1 MNEDQRFRKAQIL
14 NDVVQR
20 WRNGQSIR
28 SISREVGLSRYAV
41 ARLLAAHQRGSQSAA
56 SDASTSLGC
65 PPRPRASKLD
75 AYEPQLKQ
83 LLERYPRITAKRLLE
98 ELQRAGYDGR
108 YSILRVRVKQLRESR
123 PPRLTVRFETAP
135 GAQAQMDWSTYEI
148 SFTQEGKRHV
158 QLFSYILGY
167 SRRQYLQFTE
177 RQDFET
183 TLRQHVAAFEHLG
196 GVAATCLYD
205 NMKVVVT
212 HWEDGQPVYN
222 TRFLAFAT
230 HYGYRPWACLARR
243 PQTKG
248 KVERPFHYVET
259 NLLNGREFRSLAH
272 LNEVARWWLLEVADR
287 RTHGT
292 TGKTPLELHAE
303 ELPHLLPLPMLR
315 FDTAQVVYRF
325 VEEDG
330 TIRHRNNHYSVPWQ
344 HLGQRLPVRVTE
356 DELLVYNQSLSLVAR
371 HPLLPDASGQ
381 TRKDPAHAPPRD
393 LEEQLAQLRAR
404 YAELGPVG
412 SQFLEGLLKKQ
423 RYGKHDARRVLTL
436 LHAYSQADL
445 VAAMQ
450 RAIQYHAHG
459 YSSLERILSHQGT
472 PKPTWQAL
480 SDREQAAL
488 QQLTDSECVN
498 SRRSEEY
505 QHLLEPPSPD
515 QPLTKDQIHE
525 SEGAPEANTD
535 RARQEPRPAERPFGD
550 EPARPDPTASPD
562 TPDPDDGGPNG
573 RNRSGGHGK

>member
-1 MNEDQRFRKAQIL
+1 MNENKRFRKAQIL
-14 NDVVQR
+14 NDVVQL
-20 WRNGQSIR
+20 WRNGQAIR
-28 SISREVGLSRYAV
+28 SIAREVGLSRYAV
-41 ARLLAAHQRGSQSAA
+41 ARMLEAHQRGAPSAA
-56 SDASTSLGC
+56 GDAPASLGR
-65 PPRPRASKLD
+65 PPHPRASKLD

-83 LLERYPRITAKRLLE
+83 LLERYPRITAKRLFE
-98 ELQRAGYDGR
+98 ELQRVGYDGR

-123 PPRLTVRFETAP
+123 PPLLTVRFETAP

-148 SFTQEGKRHV
+148 SFSQEGKRRV
-158 QLFSYILGY
+158 ELFSYVLGY

-196 GVAATCLYD
+196 GAAATCLYD

-212 HWEDGQPVYN
+212 RWEDGQPVYN

-230 HYGYRPWACLARR
+230 HYGYRPWACQARR

-272 LNEVARWWLLEVADR
+272 LNEVTRWWLSEIADR
-287 RTHGT
+287 RIHGT

-303 ELPHLLPLPMLR
+303 EIPHLLALPTTR

-330 TIRHRNNHYSVPWQ
+330 TVQYRNNHYSVPWQ
-344 HLGQRLPVRVTE
+344 YLGERLPVRVTE
-356 DELLVYNQSLSLVAR
+356 EELLVYSRSLSLVAR
-371 HPLLPDASGQ
+371 HAILPDGSGQ

-404 YAELGPVG
+404 YAELGPVA

-436 LHAYSQADL
+436 LHAYSRADL

-450 RAIQYHAHG
+450 RAIQYHALG
-459 YSSLERILSHQGT
+459 YSSLERILAHQAT
-472 PKPTWQAL
+472 PKPTWQVL

-488 QQLTDSECVN
+488 QQLTDSEGVN

-515 QPLTKDQIHE
+515 QPLTKDPTHE
-525 SEGAPEANTD
+525 SAGEPEAKTD
-535 RARQEPRPAERPFGD
+535 RAGQEPRQNELPFGD
-550 EPARPDPTASPD
+550 EPARPNPAASPD
-562 TPDPDDGGPNG
+562 AQDPDDGGANG
-573 RNRSGGHGK
+573 RDHSGGDGE

>member
-1 MNEDQRFRKAQIL
+1 MNENGQLSQAQVL
-14 NDVVQR
+14 NEVVQR
-20 WRNGQSIR
+20 WRNRQSLR
-28 SISREVGLSRYAV
+28 SIARELGLSRYAV
-41 ARLLAAHQRGSQSAA
+41 ARLIAGHQRGAEAAA
-56 SDASTSLGC
+56 SDAPASLGR
-65 PPRPRASKLD
+65 PPSRRASKLD
-75 AYEPQLKQ
+75 AYEPQLQQ
-83 LLERYPRITAKRLLE
+83 LLERYPRITAQRLFE
-98 ELQRAGYDGR
+98 ELQRVGYDGR

-123 PPRLTVRFETAP
+123 PPQLTVRFETAP

-148 SFTQEGKRHV
+148 PFSQEGPRRV
-158 QLFSYILGY
+158 QLFSYVLGY
-167 SRRQYLQFTE
+167 SRRQYLQFTP

-196 GVAATCLYD
+196 GAAATCLYD

-230 HYGYRPWACLARR
+230 HYGYRPWACQVRR

-272 LNEVARWWLLEVADR
+272 LNDVTRWWLAEVADR

-292 TGKTPLELHAE
+292 TGKTPLELHVE
-303 ELPHLLPLPMLR
+303 ELPHLLPLPAIR

-330 TIRHRNNHYSVPWQ
+330 TIQYRNNHYSVPWQ

-356 DELLVYNQSLSLVAR
+356 EELLVYNQSLSLVAR
-371 HPLLPDASGQ
+371 HALLPEASGE
-381 TRKDPAHAPPRD
+381 TRKDPTHAPPKD
-393 LEEQLAQLRAR
+393 QAEQLAQLRAR

-412 SQFLEGLLKKQ
+412 SQFLEGLLKQQ

-436 LHAYSQADL
+436 LHAYSRSDL

-450 RAIQYHAHG
+450 RAIQYHALG
-459 YSSLERILSHQGT
+459 YSSLERILAHQAT
-472 PKPTWQAL
+472 PKPTWQAF

-488 QQLTDSECVN
+488 RQLTDSVGVN

-505 QHLLEPPSPD
+505 QHLLEPAAPD
-515 QPLTKDQIHE
+515 RPPTKDPTYE
-525 SEGAPEANTD
+525 TEAETKAETEARAD
-535 RARQEPRPAERPFGD
+535 RPGPASRPDELPRGD
-550 EPARPDPTASPD
+550 EPARPDRAASPD
-562 TPDPDDGGPNG
+562 APDPDDGG
-573 RNRSGGHGK
+573 ST